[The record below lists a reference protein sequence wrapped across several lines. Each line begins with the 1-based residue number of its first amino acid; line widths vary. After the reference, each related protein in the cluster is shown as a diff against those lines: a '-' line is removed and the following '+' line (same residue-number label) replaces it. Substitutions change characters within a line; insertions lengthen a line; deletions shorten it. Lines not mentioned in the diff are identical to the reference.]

1 MNAHGSDRRT
11 IPQRQT
17 RWAKRAADFLFRAR
31 IRPNHISV
39 ASALIAIIG
48 SITLVL
54 SGPAS
59 GATRPALLIVT
70 ALCIPL
76 RLLFNMLDG
85 MLAVEKGLHQPT
97 GDLFNEI
104 PDRLADLALLAAA
117 GYATAGLVITERG
130 TDLGVLL
137 GWLAAC
143 SALGTAYVRTLG
155 AAQGV
160 GNHFDGPTAKPA
172 RMWILFLACIGA
184 IFEPGSQRGIA
195 FVIALTII
203 ALGSLAT
210 ILARLKRITRALRSS
225 GPDER

>member
-17 RWAKRAADFLFRAR
+17 RWAKRAADLLFRAR

-85 MLAVEKGLHQPT
+85 MLAVEKGLHEPT

-117 GYATAGLVITERG
+117 GYATAGLVTTEGG

-137 GWLAAC
+137 GWLAA
-143 SALGTAYVRTLG
+143 SGAVGTAYVRTLG

-160 GNHFDGPTAKPA
+160 GNYFDGPTAKPA

-184 IFEPGSQRGIA
+184 IFEPENLRGIA
-195 FVIALTII
+195 LMVALTLI

-210 ILARLKRITRALRSS
+210 IVNRLRRITRALRPC
-225 GPDER
+225 GREGR